1 MNLLGI
7 VTLLSFSS
15 GVFALEIDE
24 KTLIERLR
32 TDSPQWKQIEAQELG
47 ALEALSS
54 LEENFETT
62 LEGNYYYLKTDEKQF
77 STFSPVTTPIKNK
90 SIGLTR
96 PTSYGVKWKLTG
108 SQDQFTNSFVSEGT
122 TTALTASASID
133 LYKDLFGRKTRN
145 QEELLEKN
153 YGIAKLKKE
162 ADLKML
168 ESGARKIYWAWVA
181 TQQSLKITESLLE
194 SSKKQ
199 VIEAQRRFKNNIAD
213 EGEVARYKSQVASR
227 QAGIISL
234 QYQEESLKKSLRDL
248 IPTFNDPK
256 LTIKPVNVDKVVLE
270 VLQCTSTIS
279 KFNGAPLDLTPYD
292 DIARLQKEQLLNK
305 QKVNNAHSGVD
316 VKLISEYKY
325 TGKAL
330 GSDNSWDEFSNDKR
344 KGYSVGVGISIPLE
358 GKRSSTEDVKK
369 AVDEKLYLAQ
379 ADMSAAKVNSVH
391 LQVLRSIQLL
401 SEVMKNQKE
410 NTKQLEISLR
420 TSKKKFNQAR
430 LTVQQLVQEQDQYL
444 QSNLDEIQTQLSVIN
459 TLLDYFS
466 VFTQT
471 PCGINRITL

>member
-1 MNLLGI
+1 MKLLA
-7 VTLLSFSS
+7 LLTILSTFSRAW
-15 GVFALEIDE
+15 ALEVDE
-24 KTLIERLR
+24 KILISRLQ
-32 TDSPQWKQIEAQELG
+32 TDSPQWKQVEAQELG
-47 ALEALSS
+47 ALDALSS

-62 LEGNYYYLKTDEKQF
+62 LDANYYYSKTDEKQF

-96 PTSYGVKWKLTG
+96 PTSYGVKWKLVG
-108 SQDQFTNSFVSEGT
+108 SQEQFTNSFVNEGT
-122 TTALTASASID
+122 TTALTAGASID
-133 LYKDLFGRKTRN
+133 LYKDLFGRTTRN

-168 ESGARKIYWAWVA
+168 ESSVRKIYWAWVA
-181 TQQSLKITESLLE
+181 TQQSLDITQGLLE

-199 VIEAQRRFKNNIAD
+199 VVEAQRRFKNNIAD
-213 EGEVARYKSQVASR
+213 EGEVARYRSQVASR

-234 QYQEESLKKSLRDL
+234 QYQEEGLKKSLRDL
-248 IPTFNDPK
+248 IPTLNDPK
-256 LTIKPVNVDKVVLE
+256 LTLKPVNVGKVVLE
-270 VLQCTSTIS
+270 VLQCTSTIAKYS
-279 KFNGAPLDLTPYD
+279 SAPLEYTPYD

-305 QKVNNAHSGVD
+305 QKVNNAHSGLD
-316 VKLISEYKY
+316 VKLVSEYKY

-330 GSDNSWDEFSNDKR
+330 GADNSWDEFSNDRR

-358 GKRSSTEDVKK
+358 GKKSTTEDVRK
-369 AVDEKLYLAQ
+369 AVDDKLFQAQ
-379 ADMSAAKVNSVH
+379 ADINASKVNSVH
-391 LQVLRSIQLL
+391 LQVIRTIELL
-401 SEVMKNQKE
+401 SEVMKNQRE
-410 NTKQLEISLR
+410 NTKQLEISLK

-430 LTVQQLVQEQDQYL
+430 MTVQQLVQEQDQYL
-444 QSNLDEIQTQLSVIN
+444 QSNLDEVQTQLNVIN

-471 PCGINRITL
+471 PCGINRKVL